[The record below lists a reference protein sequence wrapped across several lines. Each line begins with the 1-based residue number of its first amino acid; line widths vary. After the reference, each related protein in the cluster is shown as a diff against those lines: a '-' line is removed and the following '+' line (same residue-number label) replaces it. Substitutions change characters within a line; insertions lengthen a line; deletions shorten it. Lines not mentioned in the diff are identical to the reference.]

1 MSQGGCVVSFVEKYV
16 IDLVMAARKGFFGL
30 FKDL

>member
-1 MSQGGCVVSFVEKYV
+1 MSQGGCVVSFVEKGA
-16 IDLVMAARKGFFGL
+16 IELVMAARKGLFGL